1 MSAPQE
7 SKEGL
12 SSLQIVFLVLAG
24 FLLLLAVAVGF
35 SKNTPA
41 GEDAAADER
50 IAPVATVA
58 VNAAPAATANAGK
71 RSGEELFNSACIACH
86 GAGVMGAPKAHDAAA
101 WSARLGGN
109 LKSLVASAVKGK
121 GAMPPKGGVGDAT
134 DEELSKAIQFMM
146 K

>member
-12 SSLQIVFLVLAG
+12 SSLQIVFLVIAG
-24 FLLLLAVAVGF
+24 FLLLVAIGAGF
-35 SKNTPA
+35 SKTTPA

-50 IAPVATVA
+50 IAPVATVETTS
-58 VNAAPAATANAGK
+58 APVVAANAGK
-71 RSGEELFNSACIACH
+71 RSGEELYTAACVACH
-86 GAGVMGAPKAHDAAA
+86 GSGVMGAPKAHDKAA

-109 LKSLVASAVKGK
+109 LKALVASAIAGK
-121 GAMPPKGGVGDAT
+121 GAMPPKGGAGDAT
-134 DEELSKAIQFMM
+134 DEEITKAVEFMM

>member
-12 SSLQIVFLVLAG
+12 SSLQIVFLVVAG
-24 FLLLLAVAVGF
+24 FLLLVAIGAGF
-35 SKNTPA
+35 SKVSAPV
-41 GEDAAADER
+41 EDASADER

-58 VNAAPAATANAGK
+58 TAAAPVAAANAGK
-71 RSGEELFNSACIACH
+71 RSGEELFNSACVACH

-109 LKSLVASAVKGK
+109 LKALVESAVKGK
-121 GAMPPKGGVGDAT
+121 NAMPPKGGVADAT
-134 DEELSKAIQFMM
+134 EEELSKAIAFMM